1 MKIVDVGVGGGYNVV
16 IGRGLIDK
24 AGELVHG
31 VLGDRRLAV
40 ITDDKVDALYSDRL
54 IRSLESARY
63 ETVKFVF
70 KNGEASKNARTFID
84 ILEFLAKN
92 HLCRNDAVIALGG
105 GVAGDIAGFAAS
117 AYLRGIDFVQIPTT
131 LLAAVD
137 SSVGGKT
144 GIDLEAGKNL
154 AGAFYQPKL
163 VICDPELLKTLDH
176 GVFCDGCAEVIKYGV
191 IKDEKIFNMLNDP
204 ENLDI
209 ESIIAR
215 CVEIKRDVVVFD
227 EKEQGLRQILNF
239 GHTFGHAVEK
249 LSNYKVSH
257 GSAVAI
263 GMAMI
268 MRACVLDGKCTSGYA
283 NKLEELI
290 KKYDLPTRTDYP
302 AEKLY
307 EALLSDK
314 KRKGDHITLVVPGKE
329 GEACL
334 YKAELDEVKRLLIAG
349 L

>member
-1 MKIVDVGVGGGYNVV
+1 MRIVDVGVGGGYNVV
-16 IGRGLIDK
+16 IENGLLDK
-24 AGELVHG
+24 SGELVKD
-31 VLGDRRLAV
+31 VLGDCRLAV

-54 IRSLESARY
+54 IRSLESAGY
-63 ETVKFVF
+63 ELVKFVF
-70 KNGEASKNARTFID
+70 KNGEESKNARTFVD

-92 HLCRNDAVIALGG
+92 HLCRSDAIIALGG

-117 AYLRGIDFVQIPTT
+117 AYLRGIRFIQIPTT

-144 GIDLEAGKNL
+144 GIDLKAGKNL
-154 AGAFYQPKL
+154 AGAFYQPRL
-163 VICDPELLKTLDH
+163 VICDPDVLETLDYK
-176 GVFCDGCAEVIKYGV
+176 VFCDGCAEVIKYGV
-191 IKDEKIFNMLNDP
+191 IKDEKIFDMLIDS
-204 ENLDI
+204 EDLDT
-209 ESIIAR
+209 ESIITR
-215 CVEIKRDVVVFD
+215 CVEIKRDVVVSD

-239 GHTFGHAVEK
+239 GHTFGHAIEK
-249 LSNYKVSH
+249 LSDYKISH

-268 MRACVLDGKCTSGYA
+268 VRACVLDGKCDTDYVK
-283 NKLEELI
+283 KLEALLVKYSLPI
-290 KKYDLPTRTDYP
+290 KTEYP
-302 AEKLY
+302 ADKLY

-314 KRKGDHITLVVPGKE
+314 KRKGDHITLVLPGKD

-334 YKAELDEVKRLLIAG
+334 YKAGLEEVKRLLIAG